1 MLAVDKF
8 LNLNIQK
15 PDIIFINSDSNGSDI
30 MYIPESGNITN
41 FFSSQK
47 LNNLARTEYIVVP
60 PRMVISGKTFI
71 NNTYYL
77 SIRKNLKGFPF
88 FKVPTK
94 LKSKNRLRF
103 YDTSPLIGNIVNISN
118 QKTVSQVY
126 REAFEKL
133 FIGFAEFKN
142 TLPPSQI
149 DRKRYVIVD
158 LDLTSPRTGFTANL
172 EYFLK
177 LNNYNIELNIKPEQ
191 YPDNIIYKI
200 DNNYYPIATKIIV
213 KSKEAMN
220 KETDLNK
227 EISLSNPGANI
238 ANIQNETKDK
248 AYLKISKVMFQRVLN
263 IYEDLL
269 DKPDFSVIK
278 DKAKEEK
285 VKLLGFSGAKDL
297 NTILNIGVDIENI
310 LYNKKIEND
319 PVELAKKAKE
329 FIEGN
334 PSLHDLQGKNFKE
347 KLQNLLLSVK
357 HAEKLQSN
365 QSLKSQ
371 VGLKNSTTDG
381 ITYEPLTKEME
392 NEVKIQDKNVTKLI
406 DEMSVAEQE
415 LLKRY
420 NGTLFLKNM
429 QERTNF
435 GIRSFNPDN
444 IVGLKEFNGYD
455 KQAQEFYNNLDE
467 NITDLVNSL
476 TKDSDINIKI
486 HKIESILKDDNKT
499 RYKEFNVQI
508 SHPNFGQTFSG
519 KYTIRFKIPFP
530 VEGKYL
536 KIGGNDYVMVN
547 QLFNKPVQKVNAHL
561 ARLYTH
567 YNTTS
572 VTLKNSKLNGSYGL
586 ANIEKET
593 VVGLKNLASNTKL
606 KYSLDIKN
614 ISDTVKD
621 ELVDFLEPR
630 IVETFQYEQINFKTK
645 DSKFNLDLNNIK
657 LDKPFYTY
665 NTRSI
670 LTESDSPTPNVGFTT
685 HESAYLQKETK
696 EIIYNVG
703 GDTRTFPYEHLDEFL
718 LGLYNKLSTAILKTD
733 IIKKSKTSIP
743 FFSAKI
749 IGKNIPVAVL
759 LVTEEGFAKGMARM
773 KLKWIIN
780 DKKAL
785 ESTEQETSSG
795 NSGSSANSAN
805 SANLSG
811 LGGDPINIQCMK
823 NGKRVYISVF
833 PKSLKQRCLAL
844 GLTRYKVKEVE
855 FSENAN
861 DLYYAAMA
869 KDFGEVGLFKLKEA
883 LPKIIDPT
891 TEKILREMG
900 YPTDILDLYSDTM
913 PNLLLDRGK
922 SHFEDLS
929 YYRIRLSE
937 AISHVGYK
945 LIQASM
951 SELKRKKNFKDEK
964 IFLKPD
970 FIMSQLLAGGIFQNA
985 KTINPIEEVMLSQK
999 IIKTGI
1005 GNVTKSQVTLA
1016 RRDLNPS
1023 YFGVISPT
1031 ATNEYG
1037 GIGSNQTLTN
1047 GTTITDR
1054 FGSIKTRAYDNTGNP
1069 FNLVSPVESVKPFYE
1084 YDDTTRS
1091 IMGNQQTGQFTQL
1104 ENPDE
1109 SLVQTGFEGY
1119 FPWLVSDR
1127 FSKKAKINGKIQI
1140 ANDILTINGTG
1151 PDIGKIQKIPLRS
1164 SKSRT
1169 KRGVYLLNKYKLLV
1183 NEGQQVKPNTI
1194 LAATSSLASG
1204 KLAMGKNIVIAE
1216 MGYNGLNY
1224 EDGWVITDA
1233 VKGKYKNTYL
1243 QKLIMLVPEDVKIQ
1257 FLNMEKNQFTKTGD
1271 KLFSFIK
1278 KDYYHEGIDDDSNSE
1293 DTDDTLYGL
1302 EQHGGSSTYY
1312 SPGGRI
1318 NEIVVRLNSNKVDPK
1333 LKTLWNQ
1340 SVKDLVALQKE
1351 CTFISDKQAKEMNL
1365 TKQQQEEI
1373 YMDCMGNTDNIS
1385 SLQVGGHKINGEEPG
1400 WAIVEVYI
1408 ERDNPINNGSKF
1420 TLGNSGGKGT
1430 VQYVI
1435 PKGQEPESAETHL
1448 KIDFIPT
1455 SLSIVKRKNPSIY
1468 FNMYLGKCFYF
1479 INEIAKGLDHKKLKE
1494 FVLGAY
1500 KIVDKTEDKKILK
1513 EMEEFFKQPELTIKK
1528 GLNQSNSLN
1537 KPLFPMI
1544 QPLFQNRITMRDIV
1558 ELARYI
1564 GIPLKEKILIPE
1576 NDGSYTLK
1584 KVPVGILNV
1593 FLLEHFPH
1601 TQGSV
1606 RGSHY
1611 VKNSIVTNQGSSG
1624 TKDRRGATK
1633 TGLYD
1638 LYSLLTKT
1646 PYNLIKEFHSLK
1658 SDAKSAKYAYQR
1670 QMLLKNE
1677 LPSISDI
1684 KISKDDTP
1692 TKNYIESLLLG
1703 AGLKAFY

>member
-15 PDIIFINSDSNGSDI
+15 PDIIFISSDGNGSDI
-30 MYIPESGNITN
+30 MYLPESGNITN
-41 FFSSQK
+41 FFNSQK
-47 LNNLARTEYIVVP
+47 LNNLARTEYVVVP
-60 PRMVISGKTFI
+60 PRMVVSGKTFI

-77 SIRKNLKGFPF
+77 NIRKNLKGFPF
-88 FKVPTK
+88 FKVPPK
-94 LKSKNRLRF
+94 LKAKNRLRF

-126 REAFEKL
+126 KEALEKL
-133 FIGFAEFKN
+133 FIGFTEFRN
-142 TLPPSQI
+142 NLTPLQLEQ
-149 DRKRYVIVD
+149 RKRYVIVD
-158 LDLTSPRTGFTANL
+158 LDLASPRTGFTSNL

-177 LNNYNIELNIKPEQ
+177 LNNYTIELNIKPEQ

-200 DNNYYPIATKIIV
+200 DNVYYPVATKIHV
-213 KSKEAMN
+213 KN
-220 KETDLNK
+220 KETKETKETNLNK
-227 EISLSNPGANI
+227 ELNLGSPSLSTVDN
-238 ANIQNETKDK
+238 TKDKDK

-263 IYEDLL
+263 IYDDLL
-269 DKPDFSVIK
+269 TKPDFSVLK
-278 DKAKEEK
+278 EKTKEEK
-285 VKLLGFSGAKDL
+285 VKLLGFNGAKDINL
-297 NTILNIGVDIENI
+297 VLSIGNDIENI
-310 LYNKKIEND
+310 LYSKTKTTN
-319 PVELAKKAKE
+319 PVDLAKKAKD

-334 PSLHDLQGKNFKE
+334 PELHDLQGKNFKE
-347 KLQNLLLSVK
+347 KLSNLLLSVK
-357 HAEKLQSN
+357 HAEKLQSS
-365 QSLKSQ
+365 QSLNSQ
-371 VGLKNSTTDG
+371 IGLKG
-381 ITYEPLTKEME
+381 IKTNEIISYEPLSKEAEE
-392 NEVKIQDKNVTKLI
+392 NIIKDSENKETIQLLN
-406 DEMSVAEQE
+406 EMSEAEQE

-429 QERTNF
+429 QERANF

-444 IVGLKEFNGYD
+444 IVGLTEFNGYD
-455 KQAQEFYNNLDE
+455 KQAQEFHNNLDE
-467 NITDLVNSL
+467 NITDLVKSL
-476 TKDSDINIKI
+476 EKDKDTNIKI
-486 HKIESILKDDNKT
+486 HKIESVLKDDNKT
-499 RYKEFNVQI
+499 RFKEFNIQI
-508 SHPNFGQTFSG
+508 SHPNFGQTYNK
-519 KYTIRFKIPFP
+519 KYSIKFRVPFP
-530 VEGKYL
+530 VERKYL

-547 QLFNKPVQKVNAHL
+547 QLFNKPIQKVNAHL

-572 VTLKNSKLNGSYGL
+572 ITLKNSKLKGSYGL
-586 ANIEKET
+586 AEIEKET
-593 VVGLKNLASNTKL
+593 IVGLKNLSENPKL
-606 KYSLDIKN
+606 KYTLDYKI
-614 ISDTVKD
+614 ISDKVKD
-621 ELVDFLEPR
+621 SLIEFIEPR
-630 IVETFQYEQINFKTK
+630 IVSSFQYEQVTFKSK
-645 DSKFNLDLNNIK
+645 DSKFSIDLTKISTNGS
-657 LDKPFYTY
+657 FYTY
-665 NTRSI
+665 NTRSNSTKELTGI
-670 LTESDSPTPNVGFTT
+670 TESSLELNPSGFTT
-685 HESAYLQKETK
+685 HESAYVSKETK
-696 EIIYNVG
+696 EIIYNIG
-703 GDTRTFPYEHLDEFL
+703 GDIRTFPYEHIDEFL

-733 IIKKSKTSIP
+733 IIKKSKTSVP

-749 IGKNIPVAVL
+749 IGKSIPVSVL
-759 LVTEEGFAKGMARM
+759 LITELGFSKAMSKMN
-773 KLKWIIN
+773 LKWIIN

-785 ESTEQETSSG
+785 ESNEQEDSK
-795 NSGSSANSAN
+795 
-805 SANLSG
+805 LSG
-811 LGGDPINIQCMK
+811 LGGDPINIQCLK
-823 NGKRVYISVF
+823 NGKRIYISVF

-844 GLTRYKVKEVE
+844 GLTRYKVKTIE
-855 FSENAN
+855 FNENSN
-861 DLYYAAMA
+861 DLYFAALA

-900 YPTDILDLYSDTM
+900 YPTDILDLYSNTI

-922 SHFEDLS
+922 SHFEDLG

-937 AISHVGYK
+937 AISHIGYK
-945 LIQASM
+945 QLQAAI

-970 FIMSQLLAGGIFQNA
+970 FIMSQLLAAGIFQNA

-999 IIKTGI
+999 IVKTGI
-1005 GNVTKSQVTLA
+1005 GNVKKSQVTLA

-1047 GTTITDR
+1047 GTRITDR

-1084 YDDTTRS
+1084 YDDTTRA
-1091 IMGNQQTGQFTQL
+1091 IMGNQQTGQYTQL

-1119 FPWLVSDR
+1119 LPWLVSDR

-1140 ANDILTINGTG
+1140 TNNILTITGTG
-1151 PDIGKIQKIPLRS
+1151 PDIGKIQKIPLRA

-1183 NEGQQVKPNTI
+1183 SDGQQVKPNTI

-1204 KLAMGKNIVIAE
+1204 KLAMGKNLIIAE

-1233 VKGKYKNTYL
+1233 VKDKYKNTYL
-1243 QKLIMLVPEDVKIQ
+1243 QKLIMLVPEDVKIK
-1257 FLNMEKNQFTKTGD
+1257 FMNMEKNQFTKTGE

-1278 KDYYHEGIDDDSNSE
+1278 KDYYHEGIDDDSTNDES
-1293 DTDDTLYGL
+1293 DDTLYGL

-1318 NEIVVRLNSNKVDPK
+1318 NEIVVKLNSNKVDPK
-1333 LKTLWNQ
+1333 LKSLWNQ
-1340 SVKDLVALQKE
+1340 SIKDLVALQKE
-1351 CTFISDKQAKEMNL
+1351 CNLISDKQASEMGL
-1365 TKQQQEEI
+1365 TKQQKEEI

-1400 WAIVEVYI
+1400 WAIIEVYI

-1430 VQYVI
+1430 VQYII

-1479 INEIAKGLDHKKLKE
+1479 INEIAKGLDSKKLKE

-1513 EMEEFFKQPELTIKK
+1513 EIEAFFEQPELTIRK

-1544 QPLFQNRITMRDIV
+1544 QPIFQNKITMRDIV

-1564 GIPLKEKILIPE
+1564 GIPLKEKIMIPE

-1677 LPSISDI
+1677 LPSIADI